1 MILIVIYHKIHGH
14 PCRQID
20 LQQTHSLPRHLHAW
34 WCLIGNSNKG
44 NHKIQTKDAIGL
56 LPLYILFIMCIDIH
70 DSVY

>member
-1 MILIVIYHKIHGH
+1 MMLIVIYHKIHGN

-20 LQQTHSLPRHLHAW
+20 LQQTHSLPKQLHAW

-56 LPLYILFIMCIDIH
+56 CLYATIGLIIFIRWD
-70 DSVY
+70 